1 MTIAYILP
9 KVEKGQLIA
18 HDVPRAAIDALN
30 DGTAFMKYGPAVLE
44 DPDGV
49 AHSTKIRC
57 RKCGFT
63 AEVYPLSC
71 AWRQSLGSDLAVV
84 VKENVPH
91 PEFKG
96 TRLLI
101 LAGWKSAAKL
111 LAEMH
116 TWRAA
121 RKCCRRDGTW
131 YRRVIAATAP
141 ELA

>member
-9 KVEKGQLIA
+9 KAEKGHIIA

-30 DGTAFMKYGPAVLE
+30 DGSAFMKYGPTILE
-44 DPDGV
+44 DLDGV
-49 AHSTKIRC
+49 AHSTSIRC
-57 RKCGFT
+57 RMCGFKV
-63 AEVYPLSC
+63 EVYPLSN
-71 AWRQSLGSDLAVV
+71 AWRQALGSDLAVI

-91 PEFKG
+91 PEFDG

-101 LAGWKSAAKL
+101 LAGWKSAARL
-111 LAEMH
+111 LSEMQ
-116 TWRAA
+116 TWRDE
-121 RKCCRRDGTW
+121 RNCCRRDGTW